1 MSHPSAPRLPPPD
14 DPVAR
19 ALGRTVW
26 HGLQLGAVM
35 ARIAREIGR
44 PEDLISKVPRAQL
57 RKDLVIHLPQAGL
70 SPTDETDLL
79 EWLQRIAEPVD
90 EYEELGL
97 STPATVMELGPPLL
111 QELTFLLENAAAHG
125 DHLHT
130 RIWPRTEVHS

>member
-1 MSHPSAPRLPPPD
+1 
-14 DPVAR
+14 
-19 ALGRTVW
+19 
-26 HGLQLGAVM
+26 
-35 ARIAREIGR
+35 
-44 PEDLISKVPRAQL
+44 LISKVPRAQL

-70 SPTDETDLL
+70 SPTDEADLL